1 LLLQGY
7 KILVSYI
14 APVNNVIDNSAGVK
28 MKTKTYTRVIN
39 IPEVKE
45 FAATYPQFAG
55 LATGEGKFLFEIV
68 MKPETFI
75 QAMILTEY
83 GMPAVTSVAELCFN
97 EAKKK
102 RNFKFSAR
110 VKQFIGAMVASL
122 MAANGYL
129 KTGRKKSIIHRAYT
143 RGEFYVKAHN

>member
-1 LLLQGY
+1 
-7 KILVSYI
+7 
-14 APVNNVIDNSAGVK
+14 
-28 MKTKTYTRVIN
+28 MKTKTYSKVIN
-39 IPEVKE
+39 LPEMKE
-45 FAATYPQFAG
+45 FAVNYPQFAG
-55 LATGEGKFLFEIV
+55 LVKGEGKFLFEIV

-102 RNFKFSAR
+102 KGFQFTGR
-110 VKQFIGAMVASL
+110 VKQFIGAMIASL
-122 MAANGYL
+122 MSANGYN

-143 RGEFYVKAHN
+143 RGEFYVKK